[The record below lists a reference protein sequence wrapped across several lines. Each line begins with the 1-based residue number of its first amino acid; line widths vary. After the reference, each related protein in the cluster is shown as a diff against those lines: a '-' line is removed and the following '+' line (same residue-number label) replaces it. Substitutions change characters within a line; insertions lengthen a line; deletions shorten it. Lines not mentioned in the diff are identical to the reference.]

1 MVKEMNIKY
10 LSIFLALFAVSF
22 SYANW
27 GDGLEIGVQND
38 PNEVTTTEMDWGHNR
53 KLLGISNFQ
62 RLLSEAEVRPT

>member
-1 MVKEMNIKY
+1 MNIKY

-38 PNEVTTTEMDWGHNR
+38 PNEVTTTEMDWDIIVSCWN
-53 KLLGISNFQ
+53 IQ
-62 RLLSEAEVRPT
+62 LSKITI